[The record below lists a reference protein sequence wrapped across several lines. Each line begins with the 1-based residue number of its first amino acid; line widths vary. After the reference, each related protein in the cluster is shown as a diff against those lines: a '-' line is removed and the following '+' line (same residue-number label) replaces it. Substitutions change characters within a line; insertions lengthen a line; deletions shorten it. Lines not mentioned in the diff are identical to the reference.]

1 MPCKDCYLI
10 DIFGHRPGEVLLMA
24 GVFADLFDWE
34 VDFDEAFAVLGHVVF
49 TLRDFSMILSTAFT
63 ASRASSIFT

>member
-1 MPCKDCYLI
+1 MPCKDCHLI
-10 DIFGHRPGEVLLMA
+10 DIFRHRPGEVLFMA
-24 GVFADLFDWE
+24 GGLGDLFDRE
-34 VDFDEAFAVLGHVVF
+34 AAFDEAFGVLGHVVF